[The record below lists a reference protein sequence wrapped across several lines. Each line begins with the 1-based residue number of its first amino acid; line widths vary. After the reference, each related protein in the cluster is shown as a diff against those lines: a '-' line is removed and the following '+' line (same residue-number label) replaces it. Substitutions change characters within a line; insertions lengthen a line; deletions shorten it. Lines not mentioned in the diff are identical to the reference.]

1 MLVRTNLSHS
11 SDTILPGPLKAYV
24 QSDDISATGVASSMS
39 GCVHNYPKGNN
50 FHGINALIAVKED
63 APVL

>member
-11 SDTILPGPLKAYV
+11 SDTILPGPLKTYI

-63 APVL
+63 APVI